1 MNISLII
8 QARMNSSRLPGKV
21 MMPIMGRP
29 ILEYCLERVAK
40 SKKISEIIVATS
52 NLKVDE
58 EIVNFVSN
66 LGFKYFCGSETDVLN
81 RYFLAA
87 KKYNSDVIVRCNAD
101 CPLIDSDIIDLIINA
116 YLDNIGKY
124 DYVSN
129 ILEPSFPIGMH
140 TEVFSYDSLES
151 ANTNAKNILE
161 REHVTPYIYNNPQ
174 KFNLKNISMKE
185 DLSHYRLT
193 LDQIE
198 DYELI
203 KKIYENLYDTNKN
216 FSMID
221 IINLIKEKES
231 WLQLNR
237 HIEKNSII
245 SNI

>member
-1 MNISLII
+1 
-8 QARMNSSRLPGKV
+8 
-21 MMPIMGRP
+21 
-29 ILEYCLERVAK
+29 
-40 SKKISEIIVATS
+40 
-52 NLKVDE
+52 
-58 EIVNFVSN
+58 
-66 LGFKYFCGSETDVLN
+66 
-81 RYFLAA
+81 
-87 KKYNSDVIVRCNAD
+87 
-101 CPLIDSDIIDLIINA
+101 
-116 YLDNIGKY
+116 
-124 DYVSN
+124 
-129 ILEPSFPIGMH
+129 MH